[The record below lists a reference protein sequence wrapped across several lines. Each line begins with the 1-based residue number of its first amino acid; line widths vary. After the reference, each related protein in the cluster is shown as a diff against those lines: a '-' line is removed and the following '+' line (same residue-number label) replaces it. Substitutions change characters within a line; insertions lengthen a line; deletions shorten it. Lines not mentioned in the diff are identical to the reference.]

1 MNGASCCGCSHCKP
15 LPPAAPCSSTAT
27 LPSVPALQLLLVCT
41 HTVYSAVTMS
51 GSSCVGSSASSVS
64 CCAGASAGQAGPDEG
79 INTIVQAVQC
89 IYACTCLVNL
99 EVACQLCQSFVHLL
113 MQSSLQPCM
122 HSIIHSINQAV
133 NSLYPCIHT
142 NTVFWYCDWMCCT
155 RPSIKHSGLLRTS
168 QTGNM
173 LALLVNLSNTRPDSN
188 NRPDSNPSN
197 DRPVNLSSL
206 LRREECP

>member
-51 GSSCVGSSASSVS
+51 GSCSSASSVS
-64 CCAGASAGQAGPDEG
+64 CCAGASAGHAGPDEG

-133 NSLYPCIHT
+133 NSLYPASTLTQYFGIAIGCVAHVHPLNI
-142 NTVFWYCDWMCCT
+142 VVC
-155 RPSIKHSGLLRTS
+155 
-168 QTGNM
+168 
-173 LALLVNLSNTRPDSN
+173 
-188 NRPDSNPSN
+188 
-197 DRPVNLSSL
+197 
-206 LRREECP
+206 